1 MMYKNTGTQLHPSFQ
16 LESDDLAGIS
26 GLKLLGVYPAFGDLD
41 GDGDADMIA
50 GNSDGKLIYFNNTAG
65 TGKLPLYS
73 SPQFNYQGIDVGD
86 FSAPQLFDLDKD
98 GLKDLMIGEK
108 NGNLNYYHN
117 SGTAAMPVF
126 SYVTDSLG
134 KVNVT
139 NYNLS
144 YDGFSTPCF
153 FIDPENKTGLLVG
166 SEEGKVHYYT
176 DIDNNLSGAFQPA
189 DSLLE
194 FLTGTDLPIN
204 FGWRT
209 SACISHLT
217 TGNFMDMV
225 VGNFSGGL
233 NYISH
238 GAQPEVISDVKDVK
252 RSNIPSVK
260 VYPNPADKTVKIGC
274 HRLNPS
280 LGLSIRIINLMGKT
294 IYQRSFDR
302 QILVNT
308 EHFPHGVYIIRIGEF
323 SQKLIIRH

>member
-1 MMYKNTGTQLHPSFQ
+1 MYKNTGTQLHPSFQ

-86 FSAPQLFDLDKD
+86 FSAPQLYDLDKD
-98 GLKDLMIGEK
+98 GLKDLVIGEK
-108 NGNLNYYHN
+108 GGNLNYYQN
-117 SGTAAMPVF
+117 SGNETSPVF
-126 SYVTDSLG
+126 TFITDSLG

-139 NYNLS
+139 NYNVS
-144 YDGFSTPCF
+144 YDGYSTPCF
-153 FIDPENKTGLLVG
+153 FRDQEGKTGLLVG
-166 SEEGKVHYYT
+166 CEEGKVHYFT
-176 DIDNNLSGAFQPA
+176 NVDDNLSGKFQNS
-189 DSLLE
+189 DSLIGMI
-194 FLTGTDLPIN
+194 TGSDQRMN

-217 TGNFMDMV
+217 TADYMDMV

-233 NYISH
+233 NYIGH
-238 GAQPEVISDVKDVK
+238 GAQPEVISAVKDIK
-252 RSNIPSVK
+252 KSNITEVK
-260 VYPNPADKTVKIGC
+260 VFPIPADKTVKIEC
-274 HRLNPS
+274 HVLNPS
-280 LGLSIRIINLMGKT
+280 LDLSIGIINLMGQT